1 MPSAGTLP
9 WVQGII
15 CNANNPC
22 FRYPTPGESPGVVGN
37 FNRSIISRL
46 FSDAKRL
53 LLYSQ
58 QDSSLKDSQ
67 KLLGKLQKLGNSGS
81 GPCPAI
87 TSREA
92 LQVVYRVR
100 VRLYTVWSR
109 PCLLTSFHILEHSD
123 RWVCIRTR

>member
-22 FRYPTPGESPGVVGN
+22 FRYPTPGESPGIVGN
-37 FNRSIISRL
+37 FNKSIVYRL

-58 QDSSLKDSQ
+58 KDTSIKDAQ
-67 KLLGKLQKLGNSGS
+67 KLVGKLQTAGKSASGYLD
-81 GPCPAI
+81 I
-87 TSREA
+87 VTSLFIKKRKWSEEDVYERKRQRE
-92 LQVVYRVR
+92 
-100 VRLYTVWSR
+100 
-109 PCLLTSFHILEHSD
+109 
-123 RWVCIRTR
+123 